1 MCFINF
7 RIFFADLAVSCS
19 GENRVQLIRML
30 VSNLEIDDF
39 RKVQGI
45 ASHLKRK
52 HRNEERSRFED
63 IREDEAFWWE
73 HNEAVSIAVIRKIYL
88 VFIGNHKIILTF
100 IVLATSYGLGGTN
113 KDI

>member
-1 MCFINF
+1 M
-7 RIFFADLAVSCS
+7 
-19 GENRVQLIRML
+19 QLIRML